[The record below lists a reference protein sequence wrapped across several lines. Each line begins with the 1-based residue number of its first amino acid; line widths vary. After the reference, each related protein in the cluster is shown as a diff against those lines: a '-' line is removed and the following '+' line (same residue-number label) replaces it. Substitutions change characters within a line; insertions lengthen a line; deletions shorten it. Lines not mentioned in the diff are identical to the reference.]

1 MGLIFNHTIGFSDFL
16 LCTFAGTILGM
27 IAGFMVMLWRV

>member
-1 MGLIFNHTIGFSDFL
+1 MTPFGSFL
-16 LCTFAGTILGM
+16 LCTFVGTILGM